1 MDWKDIDKY
10 GTEEEKN
17 ILREALERTNLTNQE
32 IKDSLEKVKNAIET
46 KLELLNKYSNPL
58 TDAARKGYEDLLN
71 DLTALINKHL
81 DDM

>member
-1 MDWKDIDKY
+1 MDWKDIEKY

-17 ILREALERTNLTNQE
+17 ILKEAFEGITLTNQQ
-32 IKDSLEKVKNAIET
+32 IKDSLEKVKNALET

-71 DLTALINKHL
+71 DLTSLINKHL